1 MTSAGSPTERFV
13 ALASGAGQ
21 RARHGEGKS
30 SGSADAG
37 AVGAFPEL
45 LSRLAEAGTGRSTI
59 GMQSGTPDGAMEAIA
74 AIELD
79 GGRVPQADTGDP
91 AGGAALLQPMV
102 PVDSSSA
109 ASMLAALLAGAT
121 ALPSRTPQP
130 MTPAGGV
137 ADIARQLAALADP
150 DAAPLPEQTDAA
162 SGLPPPGVDAAQGSR
177 LGMDVEPAGPMPK
190 VIVVRQETHLAPMPA
205 TPVANLPD
213 GASAAAGP
221 SPIPAERRAEV
232 PHATP
237 TAAGQTPM
245 PVPQAAERLVAPS
258 AATGRDGKAA
268 PSAGNGQMA
277 RPDDAAAADAT
288 DSAPQPNLSLSLLQR
303 GRDQGSAS
311 AHHSSGGGA
320 ETSAGA
326 HDDAAVAN
334 QSLADATEGIAA
346 LRKELDYTLPQS
358 ASSPATQIADRIA
371 REGAALADS
380 MRSADSAPVRP
391 AASGAVKMLH
401 IELQPV
407 DLGTVTVRMTLKDG
421 VLELQLDAG
430 REETARL
437 LQQDRDTLSSILR
450 SAGYHVDAMTVR
462 VAEPDRSAPAPAAS
476 PAFSGQPESQ
486 RGSAQADG
494 RSPGGHDRA
503 GHQNPDTHPTPRSRH
518 DQEGSA
524 AHRLGRDLYV

>member
-1 MTSAGSPTERFV
+1 
-13 ALASGAGQ
+13 
-21 RARHGEGKS
+21 
-30 SGSADAG
+30 
-37 AVGAFPEL
+37 
-45 LSRLAEAGTGRSTI
+45 
-59 GMQSGTPDGAMEAIA
+59 MEAIA

-190 VIVVRQETHLAPMPA
+190 VIVVRQETHLAPPPAPMPA

-268 PSAGNGQMA
+268 LIAGNGQIA
-277 RPDDAAAADAT
+277 RPDDAAAAETT
-288 DSAPQPNLSLSLLQR
+288 DSAPQPHLSLLPVQR

-311 AHHSSGGGA
+311 AHYPSGGRA

-326 HDDAAVAN
+326 HDDAAVAS
-334 QSLADATEGIAA
+334 QSLADVTEGIAT

-358 ASSPATQIADRIA
+358 APSPATQIADRIA

-380 MRSADSAPVRP
+380 MRPADLPAVRP
-391 AASGAVKMLH
+391 AASGVVKMLH

-486 RGSAQADG
+486 PGSAQADG

-503 GHQNPDTHPTPRSRH
+503 GHQNPDTHPTPRTRH